1 MASGLLA
8 LFDDVAT
15 LFDDMATMSKVATQK
30 TAGVLGDDLAVAA
43 EQASGYAASREL
55 PVLWRIAKG
64 SFVNKLI
71 ILPVAFVL
79 SYVAPF
85 LIDYILILG
94 AFYLAFEGAEKIIE
108 WIIPHGAH
116 DEEAATHAV
125 ASLASEEELR
135 ALEDARVKSAIK
147 TDFVLSIEI
156 VIIALSAV
164 ANETLLVKVLVTAF
178 VAILA
183 TVGVYGLV
191 ALLVRL
197 DDMGYALARKSDH
210 GIGEKL
216 GMAMVKALPKLIRMI
231 GVVGTVAL
239 LTVAGGILM
248 HHFHILEH
256 YLHALPSLLA
266 EMLVGLV
273 AGLIVFA
280 PVALYH
286 RLRAA

>member
-64 SFVNKLI
+64 SFVNKLV
-71 ILPVAFVL
+71 ILPIAFLL
-79 SYVAPF
+79 SYFAPF

-94 AFYLAFEGAEKIIE
+94 AFYLAFEGAEKVYE
-108 WIIPHGAH
+108 WIVPHH
-116 DEEAATHAV
+116 EKAAETAQS
-125 ASLASEEELR
+125 ASKEELR

-164 ANETLLVKVLVTAF
+164 ANETLLVKITVTTF
-178 VAILA
+178 VAFLA
-183 TVGVYGLV
+183 TVGVYGIV
-191 ALLVRL
+191 ALLVRM
-197 DDMGYALARKSDH
+197 DDMGYALARKSEH
-210 GIGEKL
+210 GFREKL
-216 GMAMVKALPKLIRMI
+216 GMAMVNALPKLIRII
-231 GVVGTVAL
+231 GIIGTIAL
-239 LTVAGGILM
+239 LTVAGGILT
-248 HHFHILEH
+248 HRLSFVHH
-256 YLHALPSLLA
+256 YLHALPAIAAELLTGLA
-266 EMLVGLV
+266 AGTMLFLPY
-273 AGLIVFA
+273 L
-280 PVALYH
+280 LYERLAH
-286 RLRAA
+286 R